1 MNLVL
6 RSVII
11 IVLTSVIGI
20 SIYSLI
26 NDSRKGDYER
36 SLIAERTQKDIWFG
50 SDFDS
55 PFLKTNTPFHRLHY
69 FEPNIDFMI
78 KVKVSKRSAVDS
90 IELVT
95 SSGASEWYHIY
106 GEAIFTLLN
115 KKNSLQL
122 LFQPGDKELFIPF
135 MDATS
140 GKNSYGAGR
149 YLEAQIPYE
158 NELVLDFNLAY
169 NPYCAYV
176 EGYSCPFPP
185 KKNILEISIEAGEKS
200 FYD

>member
-1 MNLVL
+1 MNLIQ

-11 IVLTSVIGI
+11 TVLASVIAI
-20 SIYSLI
+20 AVYSFI
-26 NDSRKGDYER
+26 QSNKKGDYRR
-36 SLIAERTQKDIWFG
+36 SLIAERTEKDLWFS

-55 PFLKTNTPFHRLHY
+55 PFLITNTPFHRLHY
-69 FEPNIDFMI
+69 FKPNNYYII
-78 KVKVSKRSAVDS
+78 NAIVNKSSTADS

-95 SSGASEWYHIY
+95 SSGEFEWHHIY
-106 GEAIFTLLN
+106 GEAIFEMFSKEN
-115 KKNSLQL
+115 KLQL
-122 LFQPGDKELFIPF
+122 LFKPGDKELFIPF

-140 GKNSYGAGR
+140 GKTSYGAGR
-149 YLEAQIPYE
+149 YLEAKIPFD
-158 NELVLDFNLAY
+158 NELVLDFNRAY

-200 FYD
+200 FHD